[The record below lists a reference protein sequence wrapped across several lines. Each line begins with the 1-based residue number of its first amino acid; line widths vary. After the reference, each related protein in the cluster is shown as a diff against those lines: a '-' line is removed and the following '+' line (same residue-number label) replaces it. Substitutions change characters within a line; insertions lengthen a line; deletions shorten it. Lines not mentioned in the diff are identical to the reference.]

1 MKRMLINATQPE
13 ELRVALVD
21 GQRLYD
27 LDIESGAREQKKANI
42 YRGKITRIEPSL
54 EACFVDFGAER
65 HGFLPLKEISREY
78 FSKDP
83 GQGRPNIREVLK
95 EGQEVIVQVDKEE
108 RGNKGAALTTFIS
121 LAGRFLVLMPN
132 NPRAGGI
139 SRRIE
144 GEERAQLKEAM
155 NSLTLPDKMGVI
167 VRTAGIGKSAEELQW
182 DLDYLAQV
190 WDAVTKAASSRPAP
204 FLIYRESNVIIRAMR
219 DYLRNDIGEVLIDS
233 PEVQEEA
240 LSFVRQVMPSYQQ
253 KIKLYEDDVPLFSRF
268 QIESQIETAYQREVK
283 LPSGGAIVIDHTEAL
298 VSIDINSARATRGS
312 DIEETALQ
320 TNLEASDEIARQLRL
335 RDIGGLVVIDFI
347 DMTPARNQR
356 EVENRVRDALKI
368 DRARVQ
374 IGRISRFGLMEM
386 SRQRLRPSLG
396 ETSGVVCPRC
406 DGQGTIRDVRSMALS
421 IMRLIEE
428 EAMKER
434 SSQIRAILPVPVA
447 TYLLNEKRATLF
459 DIERRQGVNVVLL
472 PNPELDTPHY
482 EVVRLRDDHVD
493 EDGADKSSFELSV
506 ETEVGKEPDPN
517 FDKPP
522 ARTEAAVKSVS
533 HTTPAPVAAPEAPAA
548 APAAVAE
555 SADSS
560 NDSDSRNGNGKN
572 NGNRRRNGNGSS
584 NGRNRQE
591 SRNES
596 RNDTRSEGRNDS
608 RQSSR
613 NDNRQGNRSSQGND
627 TRAQASKQEVVAQP
641 SAQTP
646 ARTAAPATGG
656 GLLSRLA
663 RGFSRL
669 LGNDN
674 DTAVPAKSSEARKA
688 LEKARERRE
697 TVSEASAPAA
707 ARNDSRNGRNAE
719 RSNDRNNDRSS
730 DGRGNERDDNRKD
743 SRRRNDNASRNN
755 DGESRNSGN
764 DSRGNDAD
772 SNSQNDGRSNNKR
785 RQRNDRG
792 NRRKSNE
799 SRQDSQQE
807 IVTNDSKPQAE
818 PEQTPQADNSPK
830 AEARSSD
837 SQNAKADNAS
847 KRDSGKRSDKPA
859 RGEKPAKTDKAEQV
873 DSKQARE
880 SIKAAEQAEQVEQ
893 QVSSEDQQTRNNPRV
908 RSRQHALNP
917 QAVEEQ
923 KSLKAMTLAGPQA
936 AATSAA
942 TAVPAIAEEGAEAV
956 SATTAAPQG
965 EANAP
970 QGNDSAPQAET
981 SAPQD
986 ENSTAA
992 QDAPA
997 SAEQSASADL
1007 TAAVAPEVSEPSNEA
1022 LKETVAPESATSD
1035 AQASEPAT
1043 AEVPEPVVEA
1053 PVEEASEAPVT
1064 GAHQAQK
1071 TEQHAAQRTE
1081 QHAVQQPSVHQPQA
1095 NEADVTVDTPA
1106 VTAAEVAPE
1115 AAADEQSLKESVTSE
1130 AAVPEAPAAAEQSV
1144 QAPAAEAQ
1152 AAEQTEAQA
1161 PVAEAEEAIAAEADT
1176 ASQPVAEEP
1185 AVEDAAAEQPVQETA
1200 HEEAPQQ
1207 TETSEVK
1214 VTQSADVAST
1224 EIEPAVSTERTA
1236 DTVAEAAEGA
1246 QSAEGSQSADGSA
1259 NAEGSDATAEGA
1271 ESAVNVS
1278 ASVENAPAETA
1289 FATAERHD
1297 NVAVA
1302 QAVSDDS
1309 HTGGVADS
1317 EHKQAPS
1324 EQGETTVAEGAQQDS
1339 TQPATETRRRRGER
1353 AYNDPR
1359 EVRRREREAA
1369 ERAAAQQASAET
1381 QDTTAQDDSDTS
1393 H

>member
-548 APAAVAE
+548 VAE
-555 SADSS
+555 TADSS

-584 NGRNRQE
+584 NGSNRQ
-591 SRNES
+591 ES

-627 TRAQASKQEVVAQP
+627 TRAQASKQEVVAQS

-669 LGNDN
+669 LGNDS

-719 RSNDRNNDRSS
+719 RSDDRKNDRNNDRSN

-743 SRRRNDNASRNN
+743 SRRRNNNASRNN
-755 DGESRNSGN
+755 D
-764 DSRGNDAD
+764 AD
-772 SNSQNDGRSNNKR
+772 SSSQSDGRNNKR
-785 RQRNDRG
+785 RQRNDRN

-818 PEQTPQADNSPK
+818 PEQTSQADNSPK

-880 SIKAAEQAEQVEQ
+880 SIKAAEQAEQEEQ
-893 QVSSEDQQTRNNPRV
+893 QVSSEGQQTRNNPRV

-923 KSLKAMTLAGPQA
+923 KSLKSMTLAGPQA
-936 AATSAA
+936 AATPVAA
-942 TAVPAIAEEGAEAV
+942 TVPAIAEEGAEV
-956 SATTAAPQG
+956 VNATTAAPQG

-970 QGNDSAPQAET
+970 QGKECAPQADT
-981 SAPQD
+981 SAPQGKD
-986 ENSTAA
+986 STAT
-992 QDAPA
+992 QDAPTT
-997 SAEQSASADL
+997 AEQSASEDL
-1007 TAAVAPEVSEPSNEA
+1007 TAVAAAEVSEPSNET
-1022 LKETVAPESATSD
+1022 LKETVAPESAASD
-1035 AQASEPAT
+1035 AQASEPEP
-1043 AEVPEPVVEA
+1043 AEVVEPVAEAPIEA
-1053 PVEEASEAPVT
+1053 PVEEASEAPAT

-1095 NEADVTVDTPA
+1095 SAADDAVDTPA

-1130 AAVPEAPAAAEQSV
+1130 AAMPEAPAVAEQSV

-1152 AAEQTEAQA
+1152 AAEQTAAQA
-1161 PVAEAEEAIAAEADT
+1161 PVAEAEEAVAAEADT
-1176 ASQPVAEEP
+1176 ASQPAQPVVEEP
-1185 AVEDAAAEQPVQETA
+1185 AVEAAAAEQPIQEA
-1200 HEEAPQQ
+1200 AREEAPQQ
-1207 TETSEVK
+1207 TETSEAK
-1214 VTQSADVAST
+1214 VTQNADVASP

-1236 DTVAEAAEGA
+1236 DTVADAT
-1246 QSAEGSQSADGSA
+1246 EGSQSADGSA
-1259 NAEGSDATAEGA
+1259 NAEGSLSADGSANADGSTDAAEGA

-1278 ASVENAPAETA
+1278 ASVENAPAEAT

-1302 QAVSDDS
+1302 QAVSDDTS
-1309 HTGGVADS
+1309 TVEVADS
-1317 EHKQAPS
+1317 EQKQAPS
-1324 EQGETTVAEGAQQDS
+1324 EQGETTAAEGVQQDS

-1381 QDTTAQDDSDTS
+1381 QDTTAQDDSNTS

>member
-560 NDSDSRNGNGKN
+560 NDSDSRNGKN

-596 RNDTRSEGRNDS
+596 RNDTRSEGRNDN

-719 RSNDRNNDRSS
+719 RSNDRSS

-772 SNSQNDGRSNNKR
+772 SSSQNDGRSNNKR

-847 KRDSGKRSDKPA
+847 KRDSGKRGDKPA

-936 AATSAA
+936 AAAPAAATSAA
-942 TAVPAIAEEGAEAV
+942 AAVPAIAEEGAEAV

-970 QGNDSAPQAET
+970 QGKE

-997 SAEQSASADL
+997 SAEQSASADP
-1007 TAAVAPEVSEPSNEA
+1007 AVAVAPEVSEPSNEA
-1022 LKETVAPESATSD
+1022 LKETVAPESAVSD
-1035 AQASEPAT
+1035 VQASEPAT

-1095 NEADVTVDTPA
+1095 SSAADDAVDTPA

-1130 AAVPEAPAAAEQSV
+1130 AAVPEAPAVAEQSV

-1161 PVAEAEEAIAAEADT
+1161 PVAEADT
-1176 ASQPVAEEP
+1176 ASQPAQPVAEEP
-1185 AVEDAAAEQPVQETA
+1185 AVEDAAVEDAAAEQPVQEAA

-1207 TETSEVK
+1207 AETSEVK

-1224 EIEPAVSTERTA
+1224 EIAPAVSTERTA

-1246 QSAEGSQSADGSA
+1246 QS
-1259 NAEGSDATAEGA
+1259 AEGSDATAEGA

-1309 HTGGVADS
+1309 HTGEVADS

-1324 EQGETTVAEGAQQDS
+1324 ERGETTAAEGAQQDS

-1381 QDTTAQDDSDTS
+1381 QDTTAQDDSNTS